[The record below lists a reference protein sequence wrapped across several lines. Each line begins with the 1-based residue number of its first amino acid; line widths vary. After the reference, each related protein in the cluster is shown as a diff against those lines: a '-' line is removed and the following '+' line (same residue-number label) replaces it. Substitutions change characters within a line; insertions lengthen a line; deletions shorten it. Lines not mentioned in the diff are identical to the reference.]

1 MRAGLSR
8 DGELRVG
15 VARAADIAASPSKPR
30 QTLVCPSPRTISTQA
45 IVQRVK
51 VANFAQF
58 AFPEQVH
65 AFLANVASAWARR
78 AESELLRQSSTNAC
92 AAARTGP
99 AATRPRATSPRGRVY
114 LGFVSPRRGEP
125 EVHEPSD

>member
-1 MRAGLSR
+1 M
-8 DGELRVG
+8 LRG
-15 VARAADIAASPSKPR
+15 RLTSLPR
-30 QTLVCPSPRTISTQA
+30 
-45 IVQRVK
+45 
-51 VANFAQF
+51 QF